1 MYRKLIVV
9 STLLLLMLAVGVIS
23 AQSATPTPTPSKEV
37 TTFYH
42 PSVRTVG
49 LYNNYNNENR
59 GEWTAERVCF
69 FWEAPEAPADSY
81 RISWK
86 PEGGRWLQH
95 DRPNTKK
102 RGNARVSTTAACIGN
117 KKVEHKPGK
126 VFRLKH
132 IDGSLHFPLHD
143 GAMLIR
149 IRARYDDEK
158 NGPWVC
164 CIRISG
170 RRGASYGGYITTS
183 LPGGSVRTDQWVR
196 DSDYRDPED
205 V

>member
-23 AQSATPTPTPSKEV
+23 AQSETPSKEV

-42 PSVRTVG
+42 PSVRVVG
-49 LYNNYNNENR
+49 IYDSWTIHNQD
-59 GEWTAERVCF
+59 EWTAERVCIY
-69 FWEAPEAPADSY
+69 WEAPEAPADSY

-95 DRPNTKK
+95 DRQNTKK

-117 KKVEHKPGK
+117 KKVQRKPGK
-126 VFRLKH
+126 PVRLKQ
-132 IDGSLHFPLHD
+132 IDGSLQFPLHEH
-143 GAMLIR
+143 AMLIR
-149 IRARYDDEK
+149 IRARYDDER

-170 RRGASYGGYITTS
+170 RREASYGGYITTS
-183 LPGGSVRTDQWVR
+183 APGLPVRNDHWVR
-196 DSDYRDPED
+196 DPDYRDPED